1 MPEQQNSKLP
11 IIIASVIIAGIGAVF
26 LNRSARDTVKEKSSE
41 AKETASQYKENAK
54 NSDALDKDDFMARIQ
69 NATELAKTI
78 GTQLQDVYNNYGKDL
93 IAQVQKVKDDS
104 EEVVSTAKEAGEEL
118 KGVGDTAKDAGE
130 ELKEAG
136 SQVKEAKDEVAGSD
150 DDDND
155 TKTKEYQ
162 SATDA
167 SKYSDSDLPTIGSTG
182 NMDEDINKSARE

>member
-1 MPEQQNSKLP
+1 MPEQKNSKLP

-54 NSDALDKDDFMARIQ
+54 NSDAVNKDDFMERIQ

-78 GTQLQDVYNNYGKDL
+78 GTQLQEVYNNYGKDL

-118 KGVGDTAKDAGE
+118 KGVSDTAKDAGE

-136 SQVKEAKDEVAGSD
+136 GQVKEAKDEVAGSD
-150 DDDND
+150 DDD

>member
-54 NSDALDKDDFMARIQ
+54 NSDAVNKDDFKERIQ
-69 NATELAKTI
+69 SATELAKTI
-78 GTQLQDVYNNYGKDL
+78 GNQLQEVYNNYGKDL

-118 KGVGDTAKDAGE
+118 KGVSDTAKDAGE

-136 SQVKEAKDEVAGSD
+136 GQVKEAKDEVAGSE
-150 DDDND
+150 DDN

-162 SATDA
+162 NATDA